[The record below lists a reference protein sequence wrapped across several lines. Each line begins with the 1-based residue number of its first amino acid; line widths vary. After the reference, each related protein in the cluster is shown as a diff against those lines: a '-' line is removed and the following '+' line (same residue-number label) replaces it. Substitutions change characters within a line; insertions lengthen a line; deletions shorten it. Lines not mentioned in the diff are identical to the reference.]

1 MNIYVGNL
9 SLETTEDEL
18 RGEFIEFGGVLSVII
33 VSDEY
38 IGSGQRRAYGFIGM
52 ATKAEGEAAI
62 NNLNGRSL
70 RGRPMVVV
78 GALPLS
84 EKGNASPP
92 HEKTGRRS
100 LSRGRQRQQ

>member
-18 RGEFIEFGGVLSVII
+18 RSEFTAFGGVLSVII
-33 VSDEY
+33 VNDEY

-52 ATKAEGEAAI
+52 ATKAQGEAAI
-62 NNLNGRSL
+62 NSLNGKSFK
-70 RGRPMVVV
+70 GNQMVVV

-84 EKGNASPP
+84 ERGNASPP